1 MQQNT
6 KLTDFN
12 LIIFRYLLVETFK
25 AQFAVFAVLM
35 TIFTSQTLM
44 RVLDD
49 AVEGKLPTELVANM
63 LMLYMPSLAGLIL
76 PLSLFIGIFLAH
88 GQMYADS
95 EMTVLKACGV
105 SEWYVSRVTLV
116 LALSIAI
123 IAGLFSLWW
132 TPSAFE
138 QREELRQEIKANVGL
153 SSIVPGQFEQS
164 SNKKAVIFVH
174 ENEKNSGQ
182 LSKVFVAQLT
192 ANTDTENDFYVLY
205 AKSGFT
211 ESFNQGSERLVL
223 SEGTAYQGNLNQLD
237 YQVTDFVDYK
247 MIIKEQT
254 IEEKRLKLLAVPTL
268 ELLNID
274 GNAAIAEWQWRI
286 SLPLSV
292 IIVALI
298 AVPLARVKPR
308 QGKYAKL
315 VPAFAIYLCYF
326 LLLMAG
332 RSALED
338 GKIPPALGL
347 WWIHAGALTYG
358 LYLFTTE
365 RTLGRQFIAKFTRR
379 KRA

>member
-1 MQQNT
+1 M
-6 KLTDFN
+6 
-12 LIIFRYLLVETFK
+12 IIFRYLLVETFK

-49 AVEGKLPTELVANM
+49 AVDGKLPTELVANM

-116 LALSIAI
+116 LALIIAI

-138 QREELRQEIKANVGL
+138 EREVLRQEIKANVGL
-153 SSIVPGQFEQS
+153 SSIVAGQFEQS

-192 ANTDTENDFYVLY
+192 ANNESENDFYVLY
-205 AKSGFT
+205 AKSGYT
-211 ESFNQGSERLVL
+211 ESFNQGAERLIL
-223 SEGTAYQGNLNQLD
+223 SEGTAYQGNSHQLD
-237 YQVTDFVDYK
+237 YQITDFVDYK

-254 IEEKRLKLLAVPTL
+254 IEEKRLKLLAVPTP
-268 ELLNID
+268 ELLTIP

-286 SLPLSV
+286 SLPISV

-338 GKIPPALGL
+338 GKIPPPLGL
-347 WWIHAGALTYG
+347 WWIHAGALAYG

-365 RTLGRQFIAKFTRR
+365 RTLGRQFIAKFIRR

>member
-49 AVEGKLPTELVANM
+49 AVDGKLPTELVANM

-116 LALSIAI
+116 LALIIAI

-138 QREELRQEIKANVGL
+138 EREVLRQEIKANVGL
-153 SSIVPGQFEQS
+153 SSIVAGQFEQS

-192 ANTDTENDFYVLY
+192 ANNESENDFYVLY
-205 AKSGFT
+205 AKSGYT
-211 ESFNQGSERLVL
+211 ESFNQGAERLIL
-223 SEGTAYQGNLNQLD
+223 SEGTAYQGNSHQLD
-237 YQVTDFVDYK
+237 YQITDFVDYK

-254 IEEKRLKLLAVPTL
+254 IEEKRLKLLAVPTP
-268 ELLNID
+268 ELLTIP

-286 SLPLSV
+286 SLPISV

-338 GKIPPALGL
+338 GKIPPPLGL
-347 WWIHAGALTYG
+347 WWIHAGALAYG

-365 RTLGRQFIAKFTRR
+365 RTLGRQFIAKFIRR

>member
-1 MQQNT
+1 
-6 KLTDFN
+6 
-12 LIIFRYLLVETFK
+12 LIIFRYILAETFK

-49 AVEGKLPTELVANM
+49 AMEGKLPTDLVANM
-63 LMLYMPSLAGLIL
+63 LMLTMPSLAGLIL

-105 SEWYVSRVTLV
+105 SEWYVTRVTLV
-116 LALSIAI
+116 LAVIIAI
-123 IAGLFSLWW
+123 MTALLSLWW
-132 TPSAFE
+132 TPSSFE
-138 QREELRQEIKANVGL
+138 QREVLRQEIKANVGI
-153 SSIVPGQFEQS
+153 SSLVPGQFQQS

-174 ENEKNSGQ
+174 DNEQ
-182 LSKVFVAQLT
+182 DERLDKVFVAQLT
-192 ANTDTENDFYVLY
+192 ADEKNNNDFYVLY
-205 AKSGFT
+205 AKSGYT
-211 ESFNQGSERLVL
+211 ESFNQGAERLIL
-223 SEGTAYQGNLNQLD
+223 SEGTAYQGKINSQD
-237 YQVTDFVDYK
+237 YTVTDFVDYK

-254 IEEKRLKLLAVPTL
+254 IEEQRLKLMAVPT
-268 ELLNID
+268 ID
-274 GNAAIAEWQWRI
+274 LITQNDRASIAEWQWRI

-338 GKIPPALGL
+338 GKIPASLGL
-347 WWIHAGALTYG
+347 WWIHAGGLGYG

-365 RTLGRQFIAKFTRR
+365 RTLGRQLLSRFVRR
-379 KRA
+379 RHA

>member
-12 LIIFRYLLVETFK
+12 LIIFRYLFVETFK

-116 LALSIAI
+116 LALIIAI

-138 QREELRQEIKANVGL
+138 EREVLRQEIKANVGL
-153 SSIVPGQFEQS
+153 SSIVAGQFEQS

-174 ENEKNSGQ
+174 ENEKNSGK

-192 ANTDTENDFYVLY
+192 ANTESENDFYVLY
-205 AKSGFT
+205 AKSGYT
-211 ESFNQGSERLVL
+211 EPFNQGSERLVL
-223 SEGTAYQGNLNQLD
+223 SQGTAYQGNSNQLD

-254 IEEKRLKLLAVPTL
+254 LEEQRLKLLAVPTL
-268 ELLNID
+268 DLLNIS
-274 GNAAIAEWQWRI
+274 GSAAIAEWQWRI
-286 SLPLSV
+286 SQPISV
-292 IIVALI
+292 LIVALI

-338 GKIPPALGL
+338 GKIPVGLGL
-347 WWIHAGALTYG
+347 WWIHAGALIYG

-365 RTLGRQFIAKFTRR
+365 RTLGRQFIAKFIRR

>member
-1 MQQNT
+1 M
-6 KLTDFN
+6 
-12 LIIFRYLLVETFK
+12 IIFRYLFTETFK

-49 AVEGKLPTELVANM
+49 AMEGKLPTDMVINM
-63 LMLYMPSLAGLIL
+63 LMLTMPSLAGLIL

-95 EMTVLKACGV
+95 EMTVLKACRI
-105 SEWYVSRVTLV
+105 SEWYITRVTLV
-116 LALSIAI
+116 LAILIAVI
-123 IAGLFSLWW
+123 TALHSLWW
-132 TPSAFE
+132 TPSSFA
-138 QREELRQEIKANVGL
+138 QREALRQEIKANIGL
-153 SSIVPGQFEQS
+153 SSVVPGQFQQS

-174 ENEKNSGQ
+174 DNEQNEGH
-182 LSKVFVAQLT
+182 LNRVFVAQLT
-192 ANTDTENDFYVLY
+192 PDEQENDFYVLY
-205 AKSGFT
+205 AKSGYT
-211 ESFNQGSERLVL
+211 EAFNQGAERLVL
-223 SEGTAYQGNLNQLD
+223 SEGTAYQGNINSRE
-237 YQVTDFVDYK
+237 YTITDFVDYK

-254 IEEKRLKLLAVPTL
+254 IEEQRLKLMAVPTL
-268 ELLNID
+268 DLIQLKSS
-274 GNAAIAEWQWRI
+274 AAIAELQWRL

-308 QGKYAKL
+308 QGKFAKL

-338 GKIPPALGL
+338 GKIPTSIGL
-347 WWIHAGALTYG
+347 WWIHLGGLTYG

-365 RTLGRQFIAKFTRR
+365 RTIGRQFRALFFRR
-379 KRA
+379 SRV